1 LSEVAVFIVISIECG
16 IILAIITTVCSWAVK
31 CSKRQGFTIVNNQR
45 PVNLNLLTIR
55 QPVTAVVSILHRIS
69 GLILFLSLPVI
80 LWALGLALADVE
92 GYNTV
97 ANYLAMPF
105 GKIIALA
112 IWAAVAIHLCAGFR
126 HIIMD
131 MGWAESLH
139 QARLGAFL
147 VLLLTLALVILGGIW
162 LW

>member
-1 LSEVAVFIVISIECG
+1 M
-16 IILAIITTVCSWAVK
+16 
-31 CSKRQGFTIVNNQR
+31 
-45 PVNLNLLTIR
+45 
-55 QPVTAVVSILHRIS
+55 
-69 GLILFLSLPVI
+69 
-80 LWALGLALADVE
+80 LWALGLALSGVE

-97 ANYLAMPF
+97 AHYLAAPF
-105 GKIIALA
+105 GKIIVLA

-126 HIIMD
+126 HIFMD

-147 VLLLTLALVILGGIW
+147 VLLLSLVLVILGGIW